1 MLSDRKYYSGIMK
14 TFTLVITIFLLCCG
28 CAQQRSGSPQTITE
42 EVVLLEAG
50 EEELL
55 SDDFDDFDDFDG
67 EEDGEVSYY
76 DPLEPMNRVFFA
88 FNDKL
93 YYWVLK
99 PANNVYSAIL
109 PYDIRLSLGNF
120 VSNVR
125 SPIRLLNNLLQGKIS
140 DAGIVL
146 SRFVINSTLGVFGLA
161 DPALREFGL
170 EPKPEDFG
178 QTLGVWGLGEG
189 IYFCWPVIGPS
200 NVRDSIGF
208 AGDVYAH
215 PMVYYV
221 EDYSVSLGYYAGSR
235 VNLLSLNPEVYEDL
249 KKYSLDPYISMRQ
262 VYLDYRRHK
271 VEDNVT
277 TVQKNDN
284 EL

>member
-1 MLSDRKYYSGIMK
+1 MK
-14 TFTLVITIFLLCCG
+14 TFTLITIYFLLSCCA
-28 CAQQRSGSPQTITE
+28 CAQQNDRVPQGVGVDVLE
-42 EVVLLEAG
+42 EADVDDLLLDE
-50 EEELL
+50 
-55 SDDFDDFDDFDG
+55 DFDDFDNFDDFDG
-67 EEDGEVSYY
+67 GGGAELSFS

-99 PANNVYSAIL
+99 PVNHAYSAIL

-120 VSNVR
+120 VNNLG
-125 SPIRLLNNLLQGKIS
+125 SPVRLLNNLLQGKMT

-146 SRFVINSTLGVFGLA
+146 SRFLINSSLGVFGLA
-161 DPALREFGL
+161 DPALREFNL

-178 QTLGVWGLGEG
+178 QTLGVWGVGEG
-189 IYFCWPVIGPS
+189 FYLCWPIIGPS

-208 AGDVYAH
+208 AGDVYTH

-221 EDYSVSLGYYAGSR
+221 EDYSVSVGYYVGSR

-249 KKYSLDPYISMRQ
+249 KKYALDPYVSMRQ

-271 VEDNVT
+271 IEDKA

>member
-1 MLSDRKYYSGIMK
+1 MK
-14 TFTLVITIFLLCCG
+14 TLILIAVLSLFFCG
-28 CAQQRSGSPQTITE
+28 CARQNSTSLQD
-42 EVVLLEAG
+42 VA
-50 EEELL
+50 EELPVEVDMGEDESL
-55 SDDFDDFDDFDG
+55 TDDDFDDFDNFDDFDEG
-67 EEDGEVSYY
+67 EEDEPDYY
-76 DPLEPMNRVFFA
+76 DPLEPMNRAFFA

-99 PANNVYSAIL
+99 PANYAYTAVL

-120 VSNVR
+120 VNNIAAPV
-125 SPIRLLNNLLQGKIS
+125 RLLNNLLQWKIA
-140 DAGIVL
+140 DAGVVL
-146 SRFVINSTLGVFGLA
+146 SRFVINSSLGVFGLA
-161 DPALREFGL
+161 DPALREFNL
-170 EPKPEDFG
+170 EPRPEDFG
-178 QTLGVWGLGEG
+178 QTLGVWGVGEG

-221 EDYSVSLGYYAGSR
+221 EDYSVSAGYYVGSR
-235 VNLLSLNPEVYEDL
+235 LNLLSLNPGVYEDL
-249 KKYSLDPYISMRQ
+249 KKYSLDPYVSMRQ

-271 VEDNVT
+271 IEDRA